1 MLTNDE
7 MKVAIRHLLDQV
19 FAVMRTLE
27 TVALLI
33 AVLGVLNALFAS
45 VLDRVREIG
54 VLRAVGMLKRQT
66 RTMILIEGALIGVS
80 GSAGGL
86 LVGSWLGEILLMHIN
101 LIETGWYFPY
111 RPAWLSIVESIVAV
125 IAASTLAAAY
135 AARRAAS
142 LVVSDALAYE

>member
-1 MLTNDE
+1 

-86 LVGSWLGEILLMHIN
+86 LVGPWLGEILLMHIN

-111 RPAWLSIVESIVAV
+111 RPAWLSIAESIVAV
-125 IAASTLAAAY
+125 IAASSLAAAY

-142 LVVSDALAYE
+142 LVVSVSLAYE